1 MQRSIVTAGTDL
13 LPLPYLPIGVRIGA
27 TRNLMLAVAEPRRVP
42 PPPRPEPPRPHRGRL
57 RESAA
62 PAGAPR
68 RRRRRRDGKPLRI
81 LSPAS
86 RRHEEEDG
94 AEESAEEQQQRGARS
109 SSPSRSCHARTGAAG
124 GVARLP
130 RPSQAAAN
138 AHERAPG
145 NVSETVSER
154 AKQAGNVC
162 LRVRE
167 KELTRFAVLGD
178 ICERWKKLPG

>member
-1 MQRSIVTAGTDL
+1 MAEEHHHWNGSTTSQ
-13 LPLPYLPIGVRIGA
+13 PYLPIGVRIGA

-68 RRRRRRDGKPLRI
+68 RRRRDRKPLRI

-86 RRHEEEDG
+86 RRHEQQNG
-94 AEESAEEQQQRGARS
+94 AEEEQQRGARS
-109 SSPSRSCHARTGAAG
+109 SSPSRSCHTRTGAAG

-130 RPSQAAAN
+130 RPLQAAAN

-145 NVSETVSER
+145 
-154 AKQAGNVC
+154 Q
-162 LRVRE
+162 
-167 KELTRFAVLGD
+167 
-178 ICERWKKLPG
+178 CERECG